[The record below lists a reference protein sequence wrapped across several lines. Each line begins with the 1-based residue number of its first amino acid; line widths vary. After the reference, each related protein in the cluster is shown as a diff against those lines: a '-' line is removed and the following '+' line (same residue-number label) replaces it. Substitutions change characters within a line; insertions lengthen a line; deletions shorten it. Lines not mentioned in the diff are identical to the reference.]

1 MQKIGLTGLV
11 LALCMTGCKDNTL
24 PPQHLTNIPVI
35 RNTEEAGSK
44 TAAPNNT
51 DNTSAPHNAAT
62 YTSTVTPTLDKS
74 SQRCKWYI
82 IVASYRN
89 DERRRADKLVKGLK
103 TEGYPAEVIETKGRL
118 RISIEYHFSEEKAYE
133 RRAEFLKIPGFEGT
147 WILKS
152 CGGAE

>member
-1 MQKIGLTGLV
+1 MQKIGLTGLA
-11 LALCMTGCKDNTL
+11 LALCMTGCKDNVL
-24 PPQHLTNIPVI
+24 PPQQLTNIPVI

-44 TAAPNNT
+44 TAAQNNS
-51 DNTSAPHNAAT
+51 DNTSTPNKTTT
-62 YTSTVTPTLDKS
+62 YISSVTPTLDKP

-82 IVASYRN
+82 IVASYRS
-89 DERRRADKLVKGLK
+89 DERRRAEKLVKGLK

-147 WILKS
+147 WILKN
-152 CGGAE
+152 CVNAE